1 MTNIM
6 VPRVTLLDAHVLD
19 DHISKIFIGQT
30 LKVFKYLPSWI
41 LNNYEL
47 EINAILQFLM
57 TYYSVTKSKATFG
70 QQMLGIRF
78 KPDQLT
84 DTKLVLFQLFTV
96 GAEYIQSKVESSSN
110 NFVNNISNLQL
121 IVDVLKVS
129 SFLNFLLFLKQGKYP
144 TLTQRFLSLSQESTR
159 KRNIG
164 FTYMTRELLW
174 HGFSELLLFTLP
186 LINYQSLKHKISR
199 VMHFAPCKEDFK
211 ERQPL
216 MFPVSVCSICQE
228 RPVLPHHLKCSH
240 VFCYYCISSKRMVDE
255 KFECPECHHFEPNVT
270 PVILLNKVN
279 INS

>member
-1 MTNIM
+1 M
-6 VPRVTLLDAHVLD
+6 VPRVTL
-19 DHISKIFIGQT
+19 
-30 LKVFKYLPSWI
+30 SWI
-41 LNNYEL
+41 LNNCEL
-47 EINAILQFLM
+47 EINGILQFLI

-84 DTKLVLFQLFTV
+84 DIKLVLFQLFTV
-96 GAEYIQSKVESSSN
+96 GAEYIQSKVESPSN
-110 NFVNNISNLQL
+110 NFISNISNLQL
-121 IVDVLKVS
+121 IVDVLKAA

-144 TLTQRFLSLSQESTR
+144 TLTQRFLSLSQEPTR
-159 KRNIG
+159 KRSIEY
-164 FTYMTRELLW
+164 THMTRELLW

-199 VMHFAPCKEDFK
+199 VMHFTPRKRDFK

-240 VFCYYCISSKRMVDE
+240 VFCYYCISTKRMVDE
-255 KFECPECHHFEPNVT
+255 KFECPECHHFEPNVI
-270 PVILLNKVN
+270 PVILINKVN
-279 INS
+279 INL